1 MSGLCWRTLFRAE
14 LHCKPN
20 AQENLDHLSTN
31 VSEQDDRSKWVID
44 KIFTFYRS
52 HTSIE
57 LKFYSI
63 DLLKPASKQSRKE

>member
-44 KIFTFYRS
+44 KIFTLYWSNTFKEP
-52 HTSIE
+52 I
-57 LKFYSI
+57 LDSI
-63 DLLKPASKQSRKE
+63 DLLKPASIQSR